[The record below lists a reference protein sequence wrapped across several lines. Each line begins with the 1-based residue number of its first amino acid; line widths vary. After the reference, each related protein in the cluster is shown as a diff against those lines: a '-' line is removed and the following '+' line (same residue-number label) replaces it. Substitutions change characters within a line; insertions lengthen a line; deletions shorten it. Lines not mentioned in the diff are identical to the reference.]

1 MGNNRSVFGIY
12 LGRDAAE
19 HAVNALRDAG
29 YSPDDISVL
38 WPEDLED
45 REMVTDQNTKAPQ
58 GAAVGVGSGAAL
70 GGALGWLVGIGALA
84 IPGIGPVIA
93 AGPIV
98 AIVAGI
104 GVGGAVGGFAGAL
117 VGVGI
122 PEHAAAKYEG
132 RMLEGGILVAIRCD
146 SVEAAKGILENT
158 GAQDVASSGSMATT
172 CVLLEAQKA

>member
-1 MGNNRSVFGIY
+1 METSSSVFGIY

-19 HAVNALRDAG
+19 SAVNALRDAG

-38 WPEDLED
+38 WPEDIED
-45 REMVTDQNTKAPQ
+45 KEMVTDQNTKAPQ
-58 GAAVGVGSGAAL
+58 VAAVGVGSGAAL
-70 GGALGWLVGIGALA
+70 GGALGWLIGIGALA

-98 AIVAGI
+98 ATLAGI
-104 GVGGAVGGFAGAL
+104 GVGGAVGGFTGAL

-122 PEHAAAKYEG
+122 PEHETAKYEG
-132 RMLEGGILVAIRCD
+132 RILEGGILVAVRCE
-146 SVEAAKGILENT
+146 SVDAAKGILENT
-158 GAQDVASSGSMATT
+158 GAQDVASSGNMAAT